1 MVNQSLNMLS
11 NKFNKTCKFKL
22 LNHDYL
28 IMFNIG
34 FEGEFNDTKTSLV
47 FKNVR
52 MINGMIHL

>member
-1 MVNQSLNMLS
+1 MLS

-34 FEGEFNDTKTSLV
+34 FEGEFIDTKTSLV